1 MISSPENHFRVV
13 PAAIRDCH
21 RQQDTDS
28 EKVRTIGECPTCF
41 AVEANT
47 WDYPTSIHHLYCQFP
62 VRYVWSGLDPA
73 LPGTKHDNR
82 STPIPSDKHPEL
94 LKTEQRG
101 TENRQ
106 SYRSIPARSSDRSY
120 SRDGTHLS
128 ARVARI
134 NLVSPAMERN
144 KASPQD
150 ISTTKRR
157 ERDTEINPDAIRA
170 KRSGPEVV
178 VCQFFTVCCCWAN
191 LGGLTAV
198 ALSLGGIVLTT
209 FQARPSFSRTRI
221 AP

>member
-1 MISSPENHFRVV
+1 MIVSCPSLRFTLEQEFKPPEKIASGNKTQINLKAPVSMISSPENHFRVV

-106 SYRSIPARSSDRSY
+106 SNRSIPARSSDRSY
-120 SRDGTHLS
+120 STGGIHLS
-128 ARVARI
+128 ACAA
-134 NLVSPAMERN
+134 NFKPVSHRN
-144 KASPQD
+144 G
-150 ISTTKRR
+150 
-157 ERDTEINPDAIRA
+157 N
-170 KRSGPEVV
+170 
-178 VCQFFTVCCCWAN
+178 
-191 LGGLTAV
+191 
-198 ALSLGGIVLTT
+198 
-209 FQARPSFSRTRI
+209 
-221 AP
+221 